1 MAVSYGLH
9 IAVVIGCISLFA
21 WGCDGGGS
29 DHASGSRRTPLALPS
44 GYRVVDV
51 VNGGTLSGTVLWVG
65 PQPEVVTLAVEH
77 HADACGAT
85 QVAQALRVGP
95 RGGVAGTVIYL
106 DGITEG
112 RPLEA
117 GPFEVA
123 FRGCALAP
131 RVTAMPVGAT
141 LSVLDDEEVLHNL
154 HASWLRG
161 TSPHGTAASSTW
173 LDIGLPSR
181 GTRGTALA
189 DHTGVAALV
198 DDAGHPWIGGFVHVF
213 DHPYYRVTTEDG
225 RFRIMGIP
233 PGQYTVRAWHEGVRR
248 VGGGVDASGRPQFS
262 APLVLARPVSVTSGT
277 DTVVD
282 FQLDLSA
289 VDAAGD

>member
-21 WGCDGGGS
+21 WGCDGGAT
-29 DHASGSRRTPLALPS
+29 DHSSGTRRTPLALPA

-51 VNGGTLSGTVLWVG
+51 VNGGTLSGSVLWIG
-65 PQPEVVTLAVEH
+65 PQPEVVMLPVEH
-77 HADACGAT
+77 HADACGE
-85 QVAQALRVGP
+85 QQAVPALSVGP
-95 RGGVAGTVIYL
+95 HGGVAGTVVYL

-112 RPLEA
+112 RAVEA

-123 FRGCALAP
+123 FRGCALSP
-131 RVTAMPVGAT
+131 RVLAMPVGAT
-141 LSVLDDEEVLHNL
+141 LSVVDDEEVMHNFL
-154 HASWLRG
+154 ATWGSGAR
-161 TSPHGTAASSTW
+161 W
-173 LDIGLPSR
+173 LDVGLAAR
-181 GTRGTALA
+181 GAHGSATAE
-189 DHTGVAALV
+189 HTGVATLV
-198 DDAGHPWIGGFVHVF
+198 DDAGHPWVGGFVHVF

-225 RFRIMGIP
+225 RFRIIGIP

-248 VGGGVDASGRPQFS
+248 VGDGSDASGRPRMS
-262 APLVLARPVSVTSGT
+262 APLVLARPVALTSGT

-289 VDAAGD
+289 VEAAGD